1 MTDNITHLMGEL
13 NTIVLATDGSS
24 YSDCAVQ
31 EAIFLGQS
39 CGAKL
44 IVLNV
49 IGIDTESATSA
60 HSISSSKRRETKE
73 YIDNIEKIA
82 ADSGITCKV
91 VIENSYQPDKAIVDV
106 AHKYEADVIIMGRHG
121 KKGLLKLMGGNLTSK
136 VIGRRFPQV
145 LVVPRNYS
153 VNSERILL
161 ATDGS
166 WFGQMALD
174 EALSMSE
181 HYSTLQE
188 VYVLS
193 VAAKEAELD
202 KARKL
207 VETVCAK
214 AQKKKVHVSYFPIA
228 LVGRTSDVILATA
241 KEKGIGMII
250 VGGHGKG
257 LSKLLMGH
265 VTERVIDGSH
275 CAVLVI
281 EKEK

>member
-1 MTDNITHLMGEL
+1 MTDHITHLMGEL

-24 YSDCAVQ
+24 YSDSAVQ
-31 EAIFLGQS
+31 EAIFFGQS

-49 IGIDTESATSA
+49 ISIDAESGTSA
-60 HSISSSKRRETKE
+60 HSIISSKRRETKE
-73 YIDNIEKIA
+73 YINNIEKMA
-82 ADSGITCKV
+82 ADSGITCEV
-91 VIENSYQPDKAIVDV
+91 VIEDSYQPDKTIVDV

-121 KKGLLKLMGGNLTSK
+121 KKGPLKFMGGNLTSK

-145 LVVPRNYS
+145 LVVPRNYP

-166 WFGQMALD
+166 EFGQMALD
-174 EALSMSE
+174 EALSMSK
-181 HYSTLQE
+181 HCSTLQE

-193 VAAKEAELD
+193 VASKEAELD
-202 KARKL
+202 NARKL
-207 VETVCAK
+207 AETVCET
-214 AQKKKVHVSYFPIA
+214 AQKKKVHVSYSPMA
-228 LVGRTSDVILATA
+228 QVGRTSDIILSTA
-241 KEKGIGMII
+241 KEKDVGMII

-265 VTERVIDGSH
+265 VTERVIDRAH

-281 EKEK
+281 EKDK